1 MDTVK
6 ALAGDKF
13 DQAKFDELKDADG
26 FVTKEALLALAAP
39 IEPTEPTES
48 AAVTE
53 AEPVAAKEA
62 PAPITIKAEEIQQ
75 KAEVELAKA
84 KAAMVAAE
92 EAVNWLDVAGIQ
104 ELKGFGMCPGKENG
118 NKVMSACLI
127 LLEKN
132 HSLKLHNDLPKC
144 WDTCRKMM
152 ADPGRFLERLQNFK
166 GEDITEHE
174 IEMLTERVENDPDF
188 NYERIIK
195 SSQVLANIAKWV
207 INIYKYNRI
216 YVQQVAPLMASLKE
230 ATDSKAAADAALA
243 NATAIV

>member
-1 MDTVK
+1 M
-6 ALAGDKF
+6 
-13 DQAKFDELKDADG
+13 
-26 FVTKEALLALAAP
+26 
-39 IEPTEPTES
+39 
-48 AAVTE
+48 
-53 AEPVAAKEA
+53 
-62 PAPITIKAEEIQQ
+62 
-75 KAEVELAKA
+75 ELAKA

-92 EAVNWLDVAGIQ
+92 EAVNCVEKRAIG
-104 ELKGFGMCPGKENG
+104 ELKGFQRCPGAENG

-132 HSLKLHNDLPKC
+132 YSLKLHNDLPHC
-144 WDTCRKMM
+144 WDACKKMM
-152 ADPGRFLERLQNFK
+152 ADPGKFLERLQNFK

-216 YVQQVAPLMASLKE
+216 YVQLVAPLMATLKE

>member
-1 MDTVK
+1 MK
-6 ALAGDKF
+6 ALAGHKF

-92 EAVNWLDVAGIQ
+92 EAVNCLDVAVIQ
-104 ELKGFGMCPGKENG
+104 ELKGFNTCPGKENG
-118 NKVMSACLI
+118 NKVVSACLI

-132 HSLKLHNDLPKC
+132 YSLKLHNDLGKC

-152 ADPGRFLERLQNFK
+152 ADPAKFLERLQNFK
-166 GEDITEHE
+166 GEDITEQE

-195 SSQVLANIAKWV
+195 ASQALAIFAKWV
-207 INIYKYNRI
+207 INIYKYNRM
-216 YVQQVAPLMASLKE
+216 YVQVAPLMASLKE

>member
-62 PAPITIKAEEIQQ
+62 PAPITMKAEEIQQ
-75 KAEVELAKA
+75 KVEVELAKA
-84 KAAMVAAE
+84 NEAMVAAE
-92 EAVNWLDVAGIQ
+92 EALKCLDKNIIK
-104 ELKGFGMCPGKENG
+104 ELKGFKMCPGAENG
-118 NKVMSACLI
+118 NKVVSACLI

-132 HSLKLHNDLPKC
+132 YSLKLHNDLPKC
-144 WDTCRKMM
+144 WDTFKKMM
-152 ADPGRFLERLQNFK
+152 ADPGQFLVRLQNVK
-166 GEDITEHE
+166 GEDITEQE

-188 NYERIIK
+188 NYERIVK
-195 SSQVLANIAKWV
+195 ASQALAIFAKWV
-207 INIYKYNRI
+207 INIYKYNRM
-216 YVQQVAPLMASLKE
+216 YVQVAPLMASLKE